1 MFLRFDPHRS
11 VDHGPRAR
19 FRVVPTEKRGVS
31 LHVVYAENFYAL
43 RSEIL
48 ADGERL
54 RIASGTRFVGDRFE
68 EGLPAVSDE

>member
-11 VDHGPRAR
+11 VDHGPGAR

-31 LHVVYAENFYAL
+31 FHVVYAENFYAL
-43 RSEIL
+43 RGETL

-54 RIASGTRFVGDRFE
+54 SIAFGTRFVRDRFE
-68 EGLPAVSDE
+68 EGLPAVPDE